1 MAGIPVACAAHGYP
15 VTAQPATMQKRFLE
29 KNEDMTNSIYDE
41 ERSKHLMSDQV
52 RA

>member
-1 MAGIPVACAAHGYP
+1 VRGPWLSGNGTTTDDA
-15 VTAQPATMQKRFLE
+15 KRFLE